1 MSTAHPIRPRSLG
14 KASLSFAIV
23 AGQYNHTYTKGL
35 VDNAQREL
43 NELEPGANIRVVW
56 APGAFE
62 IPLMVK
68 MMITAQKKVS
78 AILALGVVLQGETAH
93 ATLITQTVTSALLDI
108 SLEYNIP
115 VINEV
120 LLLQNEAQ
128 AKARCLGT
136 DINRG
141 VEAARAAI
149 AAARTVR
156 ELTPKPH

>member
-14 KASLSFAIV
+14 KATMSFAIV
-23 AGQYNHTYTKGL
+23 AGQYNLTYTQGL
-35 VDNAQREL
+35 VENAQREL
-43 NELEPGANIRVVW
+43 NELEPGANVRLVW

-68 MMITAQKKVS
+68 LVAAQKKVN

-93 ATLITQTVTSALLDI
+93 AALITQSVTSALLDL
-108 SLEYNIP
+108 SLTSGIP

-120 LLLQNEAQ
+120 LLLQDEKQAQ
-128 AKARCLGT
+128 ARCLGT
-136 DINRG
+136 EINRG

-156 ELTPKPH
+156 ELTPKPI

>member
-1 MSTAHPIRPRSLG
+1 MSTAHPIRPRNLG
-14 KASLSFAIV
+14 KATLSFAIV
-23 AGQYNHTYTKGL
+23 AGQYNLTYTQGL

-43 NELEPGANIRVVW
+43 NELEPGANIRLVW

-68 MMITAQKKVS
+68 LLAAQKKMS
-78 AILALGVVLQGETAH
+78 AVLALGVVLQGETAH
-93 ATLITQTVTSALLDI
+93 AALITQTVTNALLDI
-108 SLEYNIP
+108 SLEFSVP

-120 LLLQNEAQ
+120 LLLRDEQQAQ
-128 AKARCLGT
+128 ARCLGSE
-136 DINRG
+136 INRG

-156 ELTPKPH
+156 DLTPKPL

>member
-14 KASLSFAIV
+14 KATLSFAIV

-68 MMITAQKKVS
+68 MIAAQKKVS
-78 AILALGVVLQGETAH
+78 AVLALGVVLQGETAH
-93 ATLITQTVTSALLDI
+93 ATLIAQTVTSALLDI
-108 SLEYNIP
+108 SLEHSIP

-120 LLLQNEAQ
+120 LLLQNEEQ
-128 AKARCLGT
+128 AKARCLGAE
-136 DINRG
+136 INRG

-156 ELTPKPH
+156 ELTPKPQ

>member
-14 KASLSFAIV
+14 KATLSFAIV
-23 AGQYNHTYTKGL
+23 AGQYNLTYTQGL
-35 VDNAQREL
+35 VDHAQREL
-43 NELEPGANIRVVW
+43 NDLEPGGSIKLVW
-56 APGAFE
+56 APGAYE

-68 MMITAQKKVS
+68 MIAAQKKVH

-93 ATLITQTVTSALLDI
+93 AGLITQAVTSALLDI
-108 SLEYNIP
+108 SLEYTVP

-120 LLLQNEAQ
+120 LLLQDEQQ
-128 AKARCLGT
+128 AEARCLGT
-136 DINRG
+136 EINRG

-156 ELTPKPH
+156 ELTPKTL

>member
-14 KASLSFAIV
+14 KATLSFGIV
-23 AGQYNHTYTKGL
+23 AGQYNLTYTQGL

-43 NELEPGANIRVVW
+43 NELEPGANIRLVW

-62 IPLMVK
+62 IPLLVK
-68 MMITAQKKVS
+68 LLAAQKKVN

-93 ATLITQTVTSALLDI
+93 ATLISQSVTSALLDL
-108 SLEYNIP
+108 SLESGIP

-120 LLLQNEAQ
+120 LLLQDEEQ
-128 AKARCLGT
+128 ARARCLGT
-136 DINRG
+136 EINRG

-149 AAARTVR
+149 SAARTVR
-156 ELTPKPH
+156 DLTPKPL

>member
-1 MSTAHPIRPRSLG
+1 MSTAHPIRPRNLG
-14 KASLSFAIV
+14 KATLSFAIV
-23 AGQYNHTYTKGL
+23 AGQYNLTYTQGL

-43 NELEPGANIRVVW
+43 NELESGANVRLVW

-68 MMITAQKKVS
+68 MLASQKKVS

-93 ATLITQTVTSALLDI
+93 AALITQSVTAALLDI
-108 SLEYNIP
+108 SLEFHIP

-120 LLLQNEAQ
+120 LLLQDEQQ
-128 AKARCLGT
+128 ARERCLGT
-136 DINRG
+136 EINRG

-156 ELTPKPH
+156 ELTPKPL

>member
-23 AGQYNHTYTKGL
+23 AGQYNHTYTQGL

-43 NELEPGANIRVVW
+43 NELESGANVRVVW

-68 MMITAQKKVS
+68 MIAAQKKVS

-108 SLEYNIP
+108 SLEYHLP

-120 LLLQNEAQ
+120 LLLQNEEQ

-136 DINRG
+136 EINRG

-156 ELTPKPH
+156 ELTPKPN

>member
-1 MSTAHPIRPRSLG
+1 MSNAHPIRPRSLG
-14 KASLSFAIV
+14 KATLSFAIV
-23 AGQYNHTYTKGL
+23 AGQYNLTYTQGL

-43 NELEPGANIRVVW
+43 NELESGAHVRVIW

-62 IPLMVK
+62 IPLLVK
-68 MMITAQKKVS
+68 LVAAQKKVH

-93 ATLITQTVTSALLDI
+93 ATLITQTVTSALLDL

-120 LLLQNEAQ
+120 LLLENEQQAQ
-128 AKARCLGT
+128 ARCLGK

-149 AAARTVR
+149 ASARTVR
-156 ELTPKPH
+156 ELTPKTN

>member
-14 KASLSFAIV
+14 KATLSFAIV
-23 AGQYNHTYTKGL
+23 AGQYNHTYTQGL

-68 MMITAQKKVS
+68 LLAAQKKQS
-78 AILALGVVLQGETAH
+78 AILALGVVLQGETEH
-93 ATLITQTVTSALLDI
+93 AALITQAVTKALLSI
-108 SLEYNIP
+108 SLEHSVP

-120 LLLQNEAQ
+120 LLLQNEKQAQ
-128 AKARCLGT
+128 ARCLGT
-136 DINRG
+136 EINRG

-149 AAARTVR
+149 ASARTVR
-156 ELTPKPH
+156 DLTPKPL